1 MSNVITKEDDGCVI
15 RERWQ
20 GARMTGQ
27 SVNIYDR
34 SRGKW
39 HQTWV
44 DSTGGLHAYWGT
56 RRSDGAMAYAGDL
69 PPSQKGG
76 SRVSTR
82 LTFFPL
88 GDDKVRQL
96 AERSDD
102 DGKTWKATYDL
113 IYTRRKR

>member
-44 DSTGGLHAYWGT
+44 DSTGGLHAYWGM
-56 RRSDGAMAYAGDL
+56 RRADGAMAFDGESS
-69 PPSQKGG
+69 PQKSGG
-76 SRVSTR
+76 PRMPTK

-88 GDDKVRQL
+88 EDGKVRQL
-96 AERSDD
+96 AEVSNDE
-102 DGKTWKATYDL
+102 GKTWTVTYDL
-113 IYTRRKR
+113 IYRRRH